1 MSDETTRLRA
11 LLERATQTPWRQ
23 DGCEITVVGST
34 LGVDGGETVVAE
46 CTLPDCIEV
55 ADEDRKEQEERNAAL
70 IVATVNALPG
80 LLDAADELRVL
91 KAVRAARLQKMD
103 EIVPQWRAACD
114 AADSRAARAE
124 RERDDLA
131 ATLETRTA
139 EHALAMERVR
149 ELEAR
154 LEFADRGLK
163 TLTDA
168 GWELATERDRLR
180 AIIEGR
186 TTPPTIAEA
195 RAHSHRARGA
205 FVAMLGEGEA
215 HYRARVVTGL
225 QRFSATPQR
234 WIALD
239 ADGRP
244 CAWPTAEVS
253 R

>member
-1 MSDETTRLRA
+1 MDEWVDAPTGSGRWWRRVGDSEPVLCDVTDGEGMNATRVDGVEVLYSARPFAGVKWRRDVPAVTDETTRLHRCA
-11 LLERATQTPWRQ
+11 KC
-23 DGCEITVVGST
+23 G
-34 LGVDGGETVVAE
+34 
-46 CTLPDCIEV
+46 
-55 ADEDRKEQEERNAAL
+55 EERSAVESCEGDCYPL
-70 IVATVNALPG
+70 CGPCHLE
-80 LLDAADELRVL
+80 LRHEDAAV
-91 KAVRAARLQKMD
+91 
-103 EIVPQWRAACD
+103 WRARVD
-114 AADSRAARAE
+114 AAE

-139 EHALAMERVR
+139 EHALAVERVR

-154 LEFADRGLK
+154 PEFADRGLK

>member
-1 MSDETTRLRA
+1 MDTSETTRLRA
-11 LLERATQTPWRQ
+11 LLKRATQTPWRQ
-23 DGCEITVVGST
+23 DGTEITVVGST

-46 CTLPDCIEV
+46 CTLPDCIVV
-55 ADEDRKEQEERNAAL
+55 ANEDREEQEERNAAL
-70 IVATVNALPG
+70 IVGAVNALPT
-80 LLDAADELRVL
+80 LLDAAE
-91 KAVRAARLQKMD
+91 
-103 EIVPQWRAACD
+103 
-114 AADSRAARAE
+114 RAE
-124 RERDDLA
+124 R
-131 ATLETRTA
+131 A
-139 EHALAMERVR
+139 EARVR
-149 ELEAR
+149 ELE
-154 LEFADRGLK
+154 
-163 TLTDA
+163 
-168 GWELATERDRLR
+168 

>member
-139 EHALAMERVR
+139 EHAA
-149 ELEAR
+149 A
-154 LEFADRGLK
+154 
-163 TLTDA
+163 
-168 GWELATERDRLR
+168 LR
-180 AIIEGR
+180 ALS
-186 TTPPTIAEA
+186 EA
-195 RAHSHRARGA
+195 RAVVDASMTFSDGVDPWCRRCGTDWTDAEHPKRCIVGRL
-205 FVAMLGEGEA
+205 VAILG
-215 HYRARVVTGL
+215 T
-225 QRFSATPQR
+225 
-234 WIALD
+234 
-239 ADGRP
+239 
-244 CAWPTAEVS
+244 TAEVS